1 MFCKYKTSL
10 KYNLYSFSPLLT
22 PSFLQ
27 ELRQYVDEYAKVY
40 DSTDEDDW
48 RLVINEVTTFIEVGQ
63 CSTFKYNY

>member
-10 KYNLYSFSPLLT
+10 KYNLYSFFPLLT
-22 PSFLQ
+22 TPFLQ

-48 RLVINEVTTFIEVGQ
+48 RLVINEVTTFIEVGG
-63 CSTFKYNY
+63 STFKNNY